1 MIASVAST
9 APNVRPGPED
19 TAAAALQKQRLEATK
34 QAQGRQAVAA
44 SSTDEAAAVVSI
56 SKQGAEQATA
66 KAAAPETATAA
77 ATATAATDEGLKSNK
92 PALAYEAADT
102 DQDGKISAFEQQ
114 SYDFR
119 HPQLRA
125 YDAVAQDGSADPNS
139 SLTTPTDTSA

>member
-34 QAQGRQAVAA
+34 QAQGQQAVAA

-77 ATATAATDEGLKSNK
+77 ATAATEEGLKSNK

>member
-34 QAQGRQAVAA
+34 QAQGQQAVAA

-77 ATATAATDEGLKSNK
+77 ATAATEEGLKSNK
-92 PALAYEAADT
+92 PALAFEAADT

>member
-34 QAQGRQAVAA
+34 QAQGQQAVAA

-77 ATATAATDEGLKSNK
+77 ATAATDEGLKSNK

>member
-34 QAQGRQAVAA
+34 QAQGQQTVAA
-44 SSTDEAAAVVSI
+44 SSTEEAAAVVSI
-56 SKQGAEQATA
+56 SKQGADQATA

-77 ATATAATDEGLKSNK
+77 AAAATDEGLKSNK

-139 SLTTPTDTSA
+139 NFTTPTDTSA